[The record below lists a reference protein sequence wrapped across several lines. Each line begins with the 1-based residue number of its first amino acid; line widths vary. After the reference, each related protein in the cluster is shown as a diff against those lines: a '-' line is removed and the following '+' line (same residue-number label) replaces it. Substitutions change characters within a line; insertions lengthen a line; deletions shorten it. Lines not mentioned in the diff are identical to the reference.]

1 MVKALNCPNCAAV
14 FNPSDKSCEYCGS
27 YIITSEAKQLTYDL
41 NEFKPTYK
49 KIFFHEIEMGANE
62 LPIRSGMANIY
73 YSATKSDGGRL
84 LLTNQR
90 LIFCAHA
97 LNINPNLYW
106 EIQINDIDRAELGL
120 NLFISQRINIFDR
133 LNNKS
138 VFVVYGGKQWI
149 HEINNVLNKRPGA
162 LI

>member
-1 MVKALNCPNCAAV
+1 MVKALNCPNCAAT
-14 FNPSDKSCEYCGS
+14 FNPEDSICEYCGS

-49 KIFFHEIEMGANE
+49 KIFFHEIEMGTNE

-106 EIQINDIDRAELGL
+106 EISLKDVDRAELGL
-120 NLFISQRINIFDR
+120 NLFISQRIKVFDVKG
-133 LNNKS
+133 NDTT
-138 VFVVYGGKQWI
+138 FVVYGGKTWLE
-149 HEINNVLNKRPGA
+149 EIGRCLN
-162 LI
+162 

>member
-1 MVKALNCPNCAAV
+1 MMVKALNCPNCAAV

-27 YIITSEAKQLTYDL
+27 YIITTDTKQFTYDL

-49 KIFFHEIEMGANE
+49 KIFFHEIEMGVNE

-106 EIQINDIDRAELGL
+106 EISLKDVDRAELGL
-120 NLFISQRINIFDR
+120 NLLISQRIKILTR
-133 LNNKS
+133 K
-138 VFVVYGGKQWI
+138 VMKQLLLFMV
-149 HEINNVLNKRPGA
+149 EKLG
-162 LI
+162 

>member
-1 MVKALNCPNCAAV
+1 MVKALNCPNCAAT
-14 FNPSDKSCEYCGS
+14 FNPIDSICEYCGS

-49 KIFFHEIEMGANE
+49 KIFFHEIEMCANE

-106 EIQINDIDRAELGL
+106 EISLKDVDRAELGL
-120 NLFISQRINIFDR
+120 NLFISQRIKVFDVKG
-133 LNNKS
+133 NETT
-138 VFVVYGGKQWI
+138 FVVYGGKTWLE
-149 HEINNVLNKRPGA
+149 EIGRCLN
-162 LI
+162 

>member
-1 MVKALNCPNCAAV
+1 MMVKALNCPNCAAV

-27 YIITSEAKQLTYDL
+27 YIITTDTKQFTYDL

-49 KIFFHEIEMGANE
+49 KIFFHEIEMGVNE

-106 EIQINDIDRAELGL
+106 EISLKDVDRAELGL
-120 NLFISQRINIFDR
+120 NLLISQRIKILTRKVMKQLLLFMVEKTWLEEIER
-133 LNNKS
+133 YLN
-138 VFVVYGGKQWI
+138 
-149 HEINNVLNKRPGA
+149 
-162 LI
+162 

>member
-14 FNPSDKSCEYCGS
+14 FNPSNKSCEYCGS
-27 YIITSEAKQLTYDL
+27 YIITTDSKQFKYDL

-49 KIFFHEIEMGANE
+49 KIFFHEIEMGTNE

-106 EIQINDIDRAELGL
+106 ELRLKDVDRAELGL
-120 NLFISQRINIFDR
+120 NLLISQRIKIFDR
-133 LNNKS
+133 KDS
-138 VFVVYGGKQWI
+138 ETTFVVYGGKTWI
-149 HEINNVLNKRPGA
+149 AEIECALNQY
-162 LI
+162 

>member
-14 FNPSDKSCEYCGS
+14 FNPGDKSCEYCGS
-27 YIITSEAKQLTYDL
+27 YIITTNSKQFTYDL
-41 NEFKPTYK
+41 NEFKPSYK
-49 KIFFHEIEMGANE
+49 KIFFHKIEMGINE

-106 EIQINDIDRAELGL
+106 EISLKDVDRAENGL
-120 NLFISQRINIFDR
+120 NLLISQRIKIFDR
-133 LNNKS
+133 KDNETT
-138 VFVVYGGKQWI
+138 FVVYGGKTWI
-149 HEINNVLNKRPGA
+149 AEIECTLKQY
-162 LI
+162 

>member
-1 MVKALNCPNCAAV
+1 MVKALNCPNCAAT
-14 FNPSDKSCEYCGS
+14 FNPKDSICEYCGS

-49 KIFFHEIEMGANE
+49 KIFFHEIEMCANE
-62 LPIRSGMANIY
+62 LPIRSGMANFY

-97 LNINPNLYW
+97 LNINPNLYR
-106 EIQINDIDRAELGL
+106 EISLKDVDRAELGL
-120 NLFISQRINIFDR
+120 NLFISQRIKVFDVKG
-133 LNNKS
+133 NETT
-138 VFVVYGGKQWI
+138 FVVYGGKTWLE
-149 HEINNVLNKRPGA
+149 EIGRCLN
-162 LI
+162 